1 MELHTSEPMPETEF
15 GTANLSDLY
24 DLQKLYAALRPQ
36 DPSYR
41 EGEADSALSNVLA
54 QEHIKLI
61 VARLDGQVVA
71 TCMLALI
78 ANFANVG
85 RPIGCIEHVIT
96 AEHCRGRGIGRSM
109 LAYALDLAWQ
119 HNCCKVILLSGVQR
133 DEAHRLYASVGFDG
147 DRERGFVIKAPE

>member
-1 MELHTSEPMPETEF
+1 MPETEF